1 MKLTVDSSE
10 PLEDAI
16 RVVGALYGV
25 TLVVARDGLE
35 GSKPT
40 QLGSRRPKQRSATTK
55 PRGRAGVAAHAESR
69 KAQTTTAGSAGSA
82 GAPSS
87 ADIRSWAR
95 HTGLSVRGRGRV
107 PASVLTAYQDAHK

>member
-1 MKLTVDSSE
+1 VKLTVDSNE

-25 TLVVARDGLE
+25 TLVVAREGLE
-35 GSKPT
+35 GMKPT
-40 QLGSRRPKQRSATTK
+40 QPSSSKPKKRSATTK
-55 PRGRAGVAAHAESR
+55 PRRRAGVAAHAGSR
-69 KAQTTTAGSAGSA
+69 KAQTTPAGSAST
-82 GAPSS
+82 PSS
-87 ADIRSWAR
+87 ADIRSWAQ

>member
-1 MKLTVDSSE
+1 MKLTVDSNE

-40 QLGSRRPKQRSATTK
+40 QLGSSKPKKRSATTK
-55 PRGRAGVAAHAESR
+55 PRRRADVAAHAGSR
-69 KAQTTTAGSAGSA
+69 KAQTTTAGSAGT
-82 GAPSS
+82 PSS